1 MLSVQRSGNATSII
15 NVHADLDR
23 VTSPALEA
31 AILLAAPESERV
43 VISLEHRSYCD
54 SSALALFVRARRSL
68 GSRFMLVIPDGGS
81 IQKIFQITGCQP
93 SYRFTP
99 RLKPLSPWQTS
110 RNC

>member
-31 AILLAAPESERV
+31 AILLAAPESGRV
-43 VISLEHRSYCD
+43 VVSLEHCSYCD

-81 IQKIFQITGCQP
+81 IQKIFQITG
-93 SYRFTP
+93 
-99 RLKPLSPWQTS
+99 LSTVLS
-110 RNC
+110 IYTTLEAAVAVAN